1 MQYSRTHPVLVQ
13 ADIDL
18 GHQLSADRVVVNNG
32 AIFVIENRVVQD
44 LKGDTVSY
52 RICNYLN
59 AIDKRRAFAY
69 RTDYPYIAEKSYASK
84 DLEYKTDGN
93 ITIDGADPK
102 LMGDG
107 MITLTDRKESN
118 GLPAS
123 KKYLKGITAV
133 ADSEVVYDISSLDY
147 ECFSVYYGID
157 HAMSFAEYF
166 SGGGP
171 GSGQAK
177 FYIYTSMDGDS
188 WTLMTEEDPTF
199 KKGEDIQTF
208 VTIDIKGK
216 NYLKLKA
223 VRGATEYSNH
233 AVWANPRLHNKD
245 FVIDDSDYDFIKQV
259 EYYDEII
266 KSSTYDEM
274 LTEKEHDLLM
284 RKFVSFFGYDKLQ
297 TFAHVDEMHKEFMHW
312 ITVEDI
318 DALRYL
324 TTSGYSEHLR
334 YIKK

>member
-1 MQYSRTHPVLVQ
+1 M
-13 ADIDL
+13 
-18 GHQLSADRVVVNNG
+18 
-32 AIFVIENRVVQD
+32 
-44 LKGDTVSY
+44 
-52 RICNYLN
+52 N

-84 DLEYKTDGN
+84 DLEYKTDDN

-107 MITLTDRKESN
+107 MITLTNGKESN

-166 SGGGP
+166 SDGGP

-188 WTLMTEEDPTF
+188 DLDR
-199 KKGEDIQTF
+199 QT
-208 VTIDIKGK
+208 G
-216 NYLKLKA
+216 
-223 VRGATEYSNH
+223 
-233 AVWANPRLHNKD
+233 
-245 FVIDDSDYDFIKQV
+245 SDGG
-259 EYYDEII
+259 
-266 KSSTYDEM
+266 
-274 LTEKEHDLLM
+274 L
-284 RKFVSFFGYDKLQ
+284 
-297 TFAHVDEMHKEFMHW
+297 
-312 ITVEDI
+312 
-318 DALRYL
+318 
-324 TTSGYSEHLR
+324 
-334 YIKK
+334 

>member
-1 MQYSRTHPVLVQ
+1 MNNFKSKIKNSILVVLAITFIAMPATSISMIAVGDSFSVGVN
-13 ADIDL
+13 ANYRPTAVESKN
-18 GHQLSADRVVVNNG
+18 LS
-32 AIFVIENRVVQD
+32 FVYI
-44 LKGDTVSY
+44 S
-52 RICNYLN
+52 
-59 AIDKRRAFAY
+59 
-69 RTDYPYIAEKSYASK
+69 DYPYLSEKSYASK

-107 MITLTDRKESN
+107 MITLTNGKDSN
-118 GLPAS
+118 GLPTS

-133 ADSEVVYDISSLDY
+133 ADSEVVYDISSFDY

-166 SGGGP
+166 SDGGP

-177 FYIYTSMDGDS
+177 FYIYTSTDGDS
-188 WTLMTEEDPTF
+188 WTLETEEDPAF
-199 KKGEDIQTF
+199 KKGEDVQSF

-223 VRGATEYSNH
+223 ERGATEYSNH

-245 FVIDDSDYDFIKQV
+245 FVIDDGDYDFIKQV

-297 TFAHVDEMHKEFMHW
+297 SFAHVDEAHKEFMHW
-312 ITVEDI
+312 ITVEDV

-324 TTSGYSEHLR
+324 MTSGYSEHYDIRVDTERL
-334 YIKK
+334 KK

>member
-1 MQYSRTHPVLVQ
+1 MNNLKIKTKYAILLVLAIAFIAMMTTSLSMRVEVDSSSVGVDANYSPT
-13 ADIDL
+13 AAE
-18 GHQLSADRVVVNNG
+18 SKSSS
-32 AIFVIENRVVQD
+32 FV
-44 LKGDTVSY
+44 
-52 RICNYLN
+52 YL
-59 AIDKRRAFAY
+59 
-69 RTDYPYIAEKSYASK
+69 TDYPYIAEKSYASK
-84 DLEYKTDGN
+84 DLEHKTEGN

-107 MITLTDRKESN
+107 MITLTNGKESN

-133 ADSEVVYDISSLDY
+133 ANSEVVYDISSFDY

-188 WTLMTEEDPTF
+188 WTLMTEEDPEF
-199 KKGEDIQTF
+199 KKGEDVQTY
-208 VTIDIKGK
+208 VTLDIKGK

-284 RKFVSFFGYDKLQ
+284 RKFVSFSVMTNFKL
-297 TFAHVDEMHKEFMHW
+297 
-312 ITVEDI
+312 
-318 DALRYL
+318 LR
-324 TTSGYSEHLR
+324 TSTKC
-334 YIKK
+334 IKNLCIGSQSKISTH